1 MIINKI
7 NNTTINAN
15 PPPYP
20 PDMYVSPYLQK
31 GLKMI
36 SMARRRNIAPL
47 HLAFPLKD
55 PKVVLNYSHAAPTI
69 INKINNTTINANP
82 PPYPYPPDMCA
93 SSFPK

>member
-31 GLKMI
+31 DLKTI
-36 SMARRRNIAPL
+36 SMARRRNPP
-47 HLAFPLKD
+47 HLASFLKEIHKNGAKLQPCCTYD
-55 PKVVLNYSHAAPTI
+55 N
-69 INKINNTTINANP
+69 
-82 PPYPYPPDMCA
+82 
-93 SSFPK
+93 